1 MYRNVGG
8 TMKGCATLLFVID
21 IIGSV
26 IGGTVIARMFYRGI
40 NFFLAS
46 VLFAGVGIIVSWLS
60 LMFLYG
66 FGELI
71 ESNRQTRDY
80 LKDVRRTLKQI
91 EENQEMLIN
100 SNNPPMNQEYPMG
113 YYDETSNAMP
123 LPASDEERTS
133 TRRLRRQE

>member
-1 MYRNVGG
+1 M
-8 TMKGCATLLFVID
+8 
-21 IIGSV
+21 
-26 IGGTVIARMFYRGI
+26 
-40 NFFLAS
+40 
-46 VLFAGVGIIVSWLS
+46 SWLS

-113 YYDETSNAMP
+113 YYGETSNAMP